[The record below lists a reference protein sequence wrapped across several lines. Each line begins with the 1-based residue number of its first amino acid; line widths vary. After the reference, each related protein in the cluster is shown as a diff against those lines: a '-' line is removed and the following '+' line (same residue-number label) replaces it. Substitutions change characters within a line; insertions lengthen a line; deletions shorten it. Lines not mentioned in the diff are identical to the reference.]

1 MLDRLSAIRAAY
13 FWKNKKLLFVRYQ
26 LYFIVKYFM
35 NQWIIPGLIGFIRY
49 DLFVMNK
56 KKKVSKKKCI
66 IWIMQSGYHC
76 NPFIDQLF
84 DQLNNSELIVKIKM
98 TYGFIQYQYFWLL
111 CQ

>member
-1 MLDRLSAIRAAY
+1 
-13 FWKNKKLLFVRYQ
+13 
-26 LYFIVKYFM
+26 M

-98 TYGFIQYQYFWLL
+98 TYGFIQYQYFLVAVPVAWQSSPIVVRLPTGQYKTSSSDGL
-111 CQ
+111 YLPFQ